1 MRKEHFSRTSAALE
15 SAAAASAASSANARN
30 PPAVALT
37 PLSLCTLIVT
47 LDTAGGTRTAA
58 CVCPEDPASTPPGCA
73 SVHAGSAS
81 VAVFPSSYKSEV
93 VPIQATTESSPRVLR
108 VRDVLG
114 DRGVLVYV
122 RCASAFAF
130 ACAFAFGD
138 DAFALWLSAVPGG
151 ESDAAYG
158 FCFTSSAPVRSRG
171 SIAKG
176 MSACPS
182 VEHPNPRSPTPPPAM
197 ARISESAARSASAA
211 GNAFL

>member
-1 MRKEHFSRTSAALE
+1 
-15 SAAAASAASSANARN
+15 
-30 PPAVALT
+30 
-37 PLSLCTLIVT
+37 
-47 LDTAGGTRTAA
+47 
-58 CVCPEDPASTPPGCA
+58 
-73 SVHAGSAS
+73 
-81 VAVFPSSYKSEV
+81 VFPSSYKSEV

-130 ACAFAFGD
+130 ACAFGD
-138 DAFALWLSAVPGG
+138 DAFAFAFGDACALALWLSAVPGG

-182 VEHPNPRSPTPPPAM
+182 VEHPNPESPTPPPAM